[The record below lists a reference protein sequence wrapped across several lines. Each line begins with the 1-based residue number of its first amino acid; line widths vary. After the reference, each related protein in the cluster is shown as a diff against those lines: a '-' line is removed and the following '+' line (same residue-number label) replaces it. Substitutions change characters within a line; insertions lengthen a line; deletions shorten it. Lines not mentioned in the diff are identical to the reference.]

1 VHRLFTSS
9 SFLRDR
15 WIKIPEPAPK
25 SHTTRFQRQIFEQS
39 SRIDEPRAVGDRAR
53 DRLSRRPGI
62 AARFRSRL
70 TKTRL
75 LTKSLLKLKIIF
87 KIGHKVVME

>member
-15 WIKIPEPAPK
+15 WTKIPEPAPK

-53 DRLSRRPGI
+53 DRLSRRVLPRI
-62 AARFRSRL
+62 ASARL
-70 TKTRL
+70 TKTRS